1 MLALVALRMTLTK
14 FFMYLQS
21 AAQVSYID
29 WFMKHG
35 RFNEA
40 EDLFKRYLR
49 GSPMVDLWRFYLQY
63 VL

>member
-1 MLALVALRMTLTK
+1 MTLTK